1 MKYFEKIKFF
11 KNSMKE
17 FKKEE
22 VNKIKAYSEL
32 YQKIVYILEIEKKVA
47 EVLNDGQR
55 RY

>member
-1 MKYFEKIKFF
+1 MDKIYFDVHLRRL
-11 KNSMKE
+11 KE

-32 YQKIVYILEIEKKVA
+32 YQKIVYILEIEKKVV